1 MYFLATPMFRT
12 DVNHNEKDH
21 AKLKRNQEIA
31 ESLESMGVKIF
42 LPQRDVDQD
51 QPAGQVIK
59 EELEA
64 IKKCRAVIV
73 VLSDTRGIY
82 IEAGYAKA
90 IGKKLIGLKV
100 EETREMSDW
109 GYEFFDHVAT
119 NVEEAAKI
127 IKEHT
132 Q

>member
-1 MYFLATPMFRT
+1 MFRT
-12 DVNHNEKDH
+12 DVKHSEKDH

-31 ESLESMGVKIF
+31 KSLESKDVKIF
-42 LPQRDVDQD
+42 LPQRDVDHD
-51 QPAGQVIK
+51 QPAERVIR

-64 IKKCRAVIV
+64 IKKSEGVIV

-82 IEAGYAKA
+82 MEAGYAKA
-90 IGKKLIGLKV
+90 LGKKLIGLEV

-109 GYEFFDHVAT
+109 GYEFFDYTAK

-127 IKEHT
+127 IKEHAR
-132 Q
+132 